1 MFKKKVVLP
10 PPPEPMSFT
19 PSDYLDTNTAL
30 IAIVVSLLI
39 LHPPTIDKQFIFQIA
54 NLYGMWGLA
63 VSYGIQADGA
73 VVIAAFFG
81 LRALYRAYQML
92 LTLLATFPLTLS
104 FPLVVNILPRFSIA
118 KEDFFAAD
126 GATPAVAAQ
135 RKAAL
140 EALRK
145 KWAAKYPQ
153 CLKFGSSLKTLIS
166 DVRFT
171 SGRCFP
177 PFNNVTNE
185 YLDPS
190 MALAKTDGASVVD
203 IDGNSSLDISGSYGV
218 NVCGYEAYKKFIT
231 AGWEAAKDKGLYL
244 GSLDETTLENIKM
257 IQAVSGLNEVSFH
270 MSGTEAVMAAVR
282 CARFNTFKP
291 LVVTFGGAY
300 HGWWDGMQPA
310 AGNER
315 TPGDVLCLKDMNSL
329 SLAVIRARQS
339 EIAAVLI
346 NPLQCFHL
354 NASPPSDLVLSSNNR
369 KVGAVDGYKEWLHK
383 LRKVCTESGVL
394 LIFDEVYTGFR
405 VAPKGAQEAYDVK
418 ADIVTYGK
426 TLGGGL
432 PVGVCCGN
440 KDAMTRSDPKRT
452 ARVAYVIGTFAGHP
466 AVMGSM
472 NAFLKWHSRPETPAL
487 YKSMH
492 TKIANFVSKA
502 NATFKAEGYPLELAN
517 WFSVWSMLYTAPG
530 RYHWM
535 LQYYMRDSG
544 VALSWVGTGRCL
556 FALDWSEADYDEL
569 LKRMLVAC
577 EEMKKGG
584 WWEPPVNDPK
594 KSVGKEFVVA
604 IVKTI
609 FRNLFF
615 A

>member
-1 MFKKKVVLP
+1 MKMFRPKPVPV
-10 PPPEPMSFT
+10 PEPAFSFK
-19 PSDYLDTNTAL
+19 PSDYIDSQMAL
-30 IAIVVSLLI
+30 LAVVGSLLI
-39 LHPPTIDKQFIFQIA
+39 MNPPKISARLFMSVGAAAAGFHFVGPDALDSTA
-54 NLYGMWGLA
+54 LY
-63 VSYGIQADGA
+63 
-73 VVIAAFFG
+73 VIAALFV
-81 LRALYRAYQML
+81 LRALYRLYQL
-92 LTLLATFPLTLS
+92 GVTLLATFPLTIS
-104 FPLVVNILPRFSIA
+104 FPLIVNILPRFHIG
-118 KEDFFAAD
+118 KQDFFTAD
-126 GATPAVAAQ
+126 GATSTVAAT

-140 EALRK
+140 EGLEKR
-145 KWAAKYPQ
+145 WSSKYAQ
-153 CLKFGSSLKTLIS
+153 CLQFGRSLKTLIS

-177 PFNNVTNE
+177 PFNEVTNS

-190 MALAKTDGASVVD
+190 MALARTDGPNVID
-203 IDGNSSLDISGSYGV
+203 IDNNSALDISGSYGV

-231 AGWEAAKDKGLYL
+231 AGWAMAKDKGLYL

-257 IQAVSGLNEVSFH
+257 IKQVSGLEEVSFH

-282 CARFNTFKP
+282 CARFNQKKP

-315 TPGDVLCLKDMNSL
+315 TPNDVLCLKDMNAISL
-329 SLAVIRARQS
+329 LAISTRSS
-339 EIAAVLI
+339 EIAAVLV

-354 NASPPSDLVLSSNNR
+354 NQSPPSDLVLSSNKR
-369 KVGAVDGYKEWLHK
+369 KVGPKEGYAEWLQK
-383 LRKVCTESGVL
+383 LRAVCTKGNIL

-405 VAPKGAQEAYDVK
+405 VHPKGAQAAYQVQ

-440 KDAMTRSDPKRT
+440 KSAMARSDPGKA

-472 NAFLKWHSRPETPAL
+472 NAFLKWHSRPETPAM
-487 YKSMH
+487 YDAMH
-492 TKIANFVSKA
+492 AHIAAFVAKA
-502 NATFKAEGYPLELAN
+502 NATFEAKGYPLKLSN
-517 WFSVWSMLYTAPG
+517 WFSVWSMMYTKPG

-535 LQYYMRDSG
+535 LQYYMRDAG

-556 FALDWSEADYDEL
+556 FALDWTEADYEEL
-569 LKRMLVAC
+569 LARMLTAC
-577 EEMKKGG
+577 EMMKAGG
-584 WWEPPVNDPK
+584 WWEAPRVNIDL
-594 KSVGKEFVVA
+594 SVGKEFVGA
-604 IVKTI
+604 IIKS
-609 FRNLFF
+609 LFAF
-615 A
+615 